1 MKLPILLFGPHYS
14 VYKYFAFAVNKSVL
28 NWTQVCQLHWK
39 TQLHKIFS
47 FSEFI
52 VMNCV
57 STSLVKSFLSIHFLS
72 DKQNEGTVPF
82 FILFTA
88 FRALSH
94 STIFRLKVSIFQLR
108 AFDHE
113 GWSLLFLAYCSF
125 IDLSINRQHSKLC
138 KHSLTKK
145 IVQHNFFVV

>member
-1 MKLPILLFGPHYS
+1 MASGHIILCINTLLLKWINQY
-14 VYKYFAFAVNKSVL
+14 
-28 NWTQVCQLHWK
+28 WTELRCVSFTEKPNCANL
-39 TQLHKIFS
+39 FS

-52 VMNCV
+52 VMNCL
-57 STSLVKSFLSIHFLS
+57 SINHLKSFLSIHLLT
-72 DKQNEGTVPF
+72 DKQKEGTVPF

-88 FRALSH
+88 FRAFSH
-94 STIFRLKVSIFQLR
+94 STIFRLKVSIFKLR

-145 IVQHNFFVV
+145 IVQHNFFIV